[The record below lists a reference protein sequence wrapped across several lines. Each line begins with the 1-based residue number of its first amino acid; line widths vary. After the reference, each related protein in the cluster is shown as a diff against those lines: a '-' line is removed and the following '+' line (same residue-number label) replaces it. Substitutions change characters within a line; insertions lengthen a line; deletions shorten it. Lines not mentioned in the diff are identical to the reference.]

1 MTLKNDYKTIF
12 FSLFGI
18 FIFSCINAINF
29 YNFKIFLLIK
39 NLGGEQINNINQTK
53 FIGSII
59 AGFSLIQL
67 INKLSNKRII
77 LISLSLLIIC
87 TINLI
92 ILNNYTLIKIN
103 FILINFGIFS
113 YFTSRT
119 LDIIEISK
127 EKKYLFLACIILLW
141 AGGNLMVD
149 LLNPFIKPTN
159 NTIVICALLYCINI
173 LTEFLHY
180 NHTSHKL
187 NLNSKFS
194 SLIKNIELQLLTGF
208 VVSYITLNILWYYEA
223 FALKKQ
229 LALINLK
236 LILKYIFLTICFAI
250 IPICYI
256 LSKINKYFA
265 NLSLNIIL
273 LICFILLPIHGT
285 NKNLNILYII
295 LIGNCLGAIFI
306 CNILIL
312 IDKFQDY
319 ELRTALLSY
328 FSMCSIGIYAGALSS
343 HVPYGTIKGSDFLF
357 SVFAVVGSFVT
368 YHFWYFIQYKLYR
381 F

>member
-59 AGFSLIQL
+59 AGFSLTQL
-67 INKLSNKRII
+67 INKLSNKIII

-113 YFTSRT
+113 YFTSIT

-127 EKKYLFLACIILLW
+127 DKKYLFLACIILLW
-141 AGGNLMVD
+141 ACGNLMID
-149 LLNPFIKPTN
+149 LLNPFIKLTN
-159 NTIVICALLYCINI
+159 NTMVICALLYCINI
-173 LTEFLHY
+173 LTEFRHD
-180 NHTSHKL
+180 NHTSNKL
-187 NLNSKFS
+187 HLNFKFS

-208 VVSYITLNILWYYEA
+208 IVSYITLNILWYYEA

-236 LILKYIFLTICFAI
+236 LILKYIFLAICFSI

-256 LSKINKYFA
+256 LNKINKYFA
-265 NLSLNIIL
+265 NLALNTIL

-312 IDKFQDY
+312 IAKFRDY

-343 HVPYGTIKGSDFLF
+343 HIPYGTINGSDVLF
-357 SVFAVVGSFVT
+357 SVFSIIGSFVT
-368 YHFWYFIQYKLYR
+368 YHFWYFIKYKLYR